1 MAKAQK
7 KRQPVRVPV
16 TGTSDLNRPISVRG
30 TPKTTWLTRTAYF
43 DALRKVSRPLRPEKE
58 SS

>member
-1 MAKAQK
+1 MPKEQK
-7 KRQPVRVPV
+7 KKQSVRVPI
-16 TGTSDLNRPISVRG
+16 TGTADLNRPISVRG
-30 TPKTTWLTRTAYF
+30 TPKATWLTRDAYF